1 MVFCIVNSVFQTL
14 VFVPRKMKRCVCLAG
29 DAISFNGLVFIGH
42 VILLAERPRHR
53 SRRINVFRSY
63 LRVFP
68 SSALRSLATHVTRS
82 HVHLRPRSHDFHSR
96 DPSPRIRN
104 HEIGRFL
111 CPLQLEQNL
120 SVRDLQKGL
129 QGLCP
134 QYSRGDFLH
143 IFSI

>member
-1 MVFCIVNSVFQTL
+1 MVFCIVNSVFYTL
-14 VFVPRKMKRCVCLAG
+14 VFVPREMKRCVCMAG
-29 DAISFNGLVFIGH
+29 DAISFYGFIFFCH
-42 VILLAERPRHR
+42 VILLAERPRNR
-53 SRRINVFRSY
+53 SSRPNVFRSY

-68 SSALRSLATHVTRS
+68 SPALRSLATRVTRS
-82 HVHLRPRSHDFHSR
+82 HVHLRLRLHDFHSR

-111 CPLQLEQNL
+111 YPLQLGQNL
-120 SVRDLQKGL
+120 SVHDSKKGF
-129 QGLCP
+129 QGLCQ